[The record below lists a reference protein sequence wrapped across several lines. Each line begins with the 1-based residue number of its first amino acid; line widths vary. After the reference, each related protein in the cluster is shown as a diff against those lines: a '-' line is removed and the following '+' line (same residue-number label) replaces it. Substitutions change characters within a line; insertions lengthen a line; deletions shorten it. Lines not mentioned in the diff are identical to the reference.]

1 MFLCIAAA
9 RLPPTGGDIF
19 HPLGKAGAALA
30 YPEVSILLDQEA
42 KGCVRVHPSSSFS
55 AQNGGAT
62 EAQRGSPKRC
72 QAVCEGRTH
81 FNTCGSRLAA
91 GVDHKVSRLR
101 CVGKGAWKEEAEN
114 KSKKVG
120 EQWQGLLIL

>member
-1 MFLCIAAA
+1 MGVQQKPNEGPPRGAKLC
-9 RLPPTGGDIF
+9 
-19 HPLGKAGAALA
+19 
-30 YPEVSILLDQEA
+30 A
-42 KGCVRVHPSSSFS
+42 KDVH
-55 AQNGGAT
+55 
-62 EAQRGSPKRC
+62 
-72 QAVCEGRTH
+72 
-81 FNTCGSRLAA
+81 RLAA